1 MASKKVEKRY
11 ANSPKVKPKA
21 TASDGP
27 VAEPEGA
34 IAATP
39 PAAPAANVTNG
50 TEGIPVQERQVA
62 ERSAMTD
69 GHMSE
74 MKDMHKRH
82 AGAIADMTARHL
94 AELGMGDGGTAKK
107 KG

>member
-11 ANSPKVKPKA
+11 ANSPKVKPAA
-21 TASDGP
+21 TGSDGP
-27 VAEPEGA
+27 ISTEGA

-39 PAAPAANVTNG
+39 PDAPAGNVTAG
-50 TEGIPVQERQVA
+50 TDGIPVQERQVA

-69 GHMSE
+69 GHVTE
-74 MKDMHKRH
+74 LKDMHKRH

-94 AELGMGDGGTAKK
+94 AELGMGDSGTAKK